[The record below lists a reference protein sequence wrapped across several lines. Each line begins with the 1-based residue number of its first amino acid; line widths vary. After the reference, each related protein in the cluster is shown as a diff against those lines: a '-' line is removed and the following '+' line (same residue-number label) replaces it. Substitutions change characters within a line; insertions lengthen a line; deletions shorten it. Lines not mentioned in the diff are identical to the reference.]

1 MSRASF
7 RQGWL
12 RQFSPMLRR
21 MPFLFCGKDLVLP
34 FPGENMLQSIGK
46 EKIRRIGMMLKGGSG
61 CERISERK
69 EERIFRGEEGSVQS
83 LGSEKYYE
91 DPPLRGRLPMGQKA
105 DF

>member
-21 MPFLFCGKDLVLP
+21 MPFLFCRRDLVLP
-34 FPGENMLQSIGK
+34 FPGEDVLQSIGK
-46 EKIRRIGMMLKGGSG
+46 EIRRIGIMLKGGSG
-61 CERISERK
+61 CGRIDERK

-83 LGSEKYYE
+83 
-91 DPPLRGRLPMGQKA
+91 
-105 DF
+105 